1 LYPRHS
7 QAAGIGEGPQQQQS
21 LHRALTAVG
30 ADGFVD
36 SLRRGEVRDWA
47 KSTSPG
53 ERQRLAVA
61 RAIVPRPPLVLLD
74 EVSSALDEEAEAV
87 LYAAVAAYCPTFI
100 SLGHR
105 SSLRQYHTHELRL
118 QPDGKYFFT
127 ELHQ

>member
-1 LYPRHS
+1 MRCYISSYYKPHNHFLYPQGTLEDNLLYPRHS
-7 QAAGIGEGPQQQQS
+7 QAAGTGEGPQQQS

-61 RAIVPRPPLVLLD
+61 RAIVPRPPLVMR
-74 EVSSALDEEAEAV
+74 
-87 LYAAVAAYCPTFI
+87 PFI
-100 SLGHR
+100 
-105 SSLRQYHTHELRL
+105 
-118 QPDGKYFFT
+118 
-127 ELHQ
+127 